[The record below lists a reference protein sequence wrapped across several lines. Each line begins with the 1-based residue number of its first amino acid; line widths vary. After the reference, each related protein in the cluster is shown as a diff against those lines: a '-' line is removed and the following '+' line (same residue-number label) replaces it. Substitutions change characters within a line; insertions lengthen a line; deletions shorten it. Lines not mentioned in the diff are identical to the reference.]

1 MTKAN
6 NISSDYRANSFC
18 CVLNNVDKLFDKKS
32 DFFDNDNFKLKTKR
46 RIQEFR
52 KLLPDTDV
60 PLSPEEIVDF
70 LMERWIARNEN
81 VVCAVNYEIGENG
94 THHCHMILEDKKA
107 FRFSALQKLYPTI
120 HAELTRGTKEEVITY
135 LEKSGKHEE
144 KAHTIVVPMKVH
156 GELRAGNQGFR
167 SELHFIQNQI
177 ENGATP
183 EEIMRGNLE
192 FRKYSKMIR
201 EHFFQHRLSQ
211 TPDTKELK
219 VVWHVGDSGSGKS
232 HTQVQLK
239 QIYGRENVYV
249 WTDHD
254 NGGLD
259 LYCAEPILFLDEF
272 KGMAYKEFLKVTDV
286 YPAQLH
292 ARYTNTVAL
301 WNEIHIT
308 SIFTPKQAY
317 DLMVAEGQREV
328 DSYKQLQRRL
338 TEVIF
343 HFKTKENDGSFK
355 YKTITFTPEEFD
367 RYSKEQIEKFAYLFD
382 KFNPSV
388 LNYDFEKDAFHSSMN
403 PSNDRRKNA
412 TTSKPSKSES
422 NSK

>member
-18 CVLNNVDKLFDKKS
+18 CVLNNVNELFNKKS
-32 DFFDNDNFKLKTKR
+32 DFFNSDKYKDKTKK
-46 RIQEFR
+46 RIAEFR

-120 HAELTRGTKEEVITY
+120 HAEITRGSKEEVIAY
-135 LEKSGKHEE
+135 LQKLGKHEE

-167 SELHFIQNQI
+167 SDLHFIQHQI

-211 TPDTKELK
+211 TPDTKKLK

-272 KGMAYKEFLKVTDV
+272 KGMAYKELS
-286 YPAQLH
+286 L
-292 ARYTNTVAL
+292 
-301 WNEIHIT
+301 IHI
-308 SIFTPKQAY
+308 
-317 DLMVAEGQREV
+317 
-328 DSYKQLQRRL
+328 
-338 TEVIF
+338 
-343 HFKTKENDGSFK
+343 
-355 YKTITFTPEEFD
+355 
-367 RYSKEQIEKFAYLFD
+367 
-382 KFNPSV
+382 
-388 LNYDFEKDAFHSSMN
+388 
-403 PSNDRRKNA
+403 
-412 TTSKPSKSES
+412 
-422 NSK
+422 